1 LWSGASES
9 TAMAEARGRDPVLDR
24 QEDCLNKELDIPVRG
39 PGVIL
44 DQDIRDREAI
54 LVQVL
59 DILDKQGVLKVA
71 ILDKQGVIKVAILD
85 KQGVIKVAILDKQGV
100 IKVAILDKKGVPKVA
115 IPAIQEQVA
124 LRRGPEDILAPVLD
138 ILDKQE
144 VPKVVIL
151 DPVLLELLG
160 PGVMGMED
168 IRHSHS
174 RVRARD
180 TRVQLQCSP
189 TAICPLV
196 PGREDSCARG

>member
-9 TAMAEARGRDPVLDR
+9 TATAEARGPEAVTTEPILDR

-39 PGVIL
+39 PGAIL

-54 LVQVL
+54 LVQEL

-71 ILDKQGVIKVAILD
+71 IL
-85 KQGVIKVAILDKQGV
+85 
-100 IKVAILDKKGVPKVA
+100 
-115 IPAIQEQVA
+115 AIQELVA
-124 LRRGPEDILAPVLD
+124 LLRGLEDILAPVLA

-144 VPKVVIL
+144 VPKVAIL

-174 RVRARD
+174 RARARD

-196 PGREDSCARG
+196 PGREDSCVRG

>member
-1 LWSGASES
+1 MWSGASES
-9 TAMAEARGRDPVLDR
+9 TATAEARGPEAVTTEPILDR

-39 PGVIL
+39 PGAIL

-54 LVQVL
+54 LVQEL

-71 ILDKQGVIKVAILD
+71 IL
-85 KQGVIKVAILDKQGV
+85 
-100 IKVAILDKKGVPKVA
+100 
-115 IPAIQEQVA
+115 AIQELVA
-124 LRRGPEDILAPVLD
+124 LLRGLEDILAPVLA

-144 VPKVVIL
+144 VLKVAIL

-168 IRHSHS
+168 ILHSHS
-174 RVRARD
+174 RARARD

-196 PGREDSCARG
+196 PGREDSCVRG

>member
-9 TAMAEARGRDPVLDR
+9 TAMAEARGPEAVTTEPILDR

-39 PGVIL
+39 PGAIL

-54 LVQVL
+54 LVQEL

-71 ILDKQGVIKVAILD
+71 IL
-85 KQGVIKVAILDKQGV
+85 
-100 IKVAILDKKGVPKVA
+100 
-115 IPAIQEQVA
+115 AIQELVA
-124 LRRGPEDILAPVLD
+124 LLRGLEDILEPVLA

-144 VPKVVIL
+144 VPKVAIL

-174 RVRARD
+174 RARARD

-196 PGREDSCARG
+196 PGREDSCVRG

>member
-1 LWSGASES
+1 MWSGASES
-9 TAMAEARGRDPVLDR
+9 TATAEARGPEAVTTEPILDR

-39 PGVIL
+39 PGAIL

-54 LVQVL
+54 LVQEL

-71 ILDKQGVIKVAILD
+71 IL
-85 KQGVIKVAILDKQGV
+85 
-100 IKVAILDKKGVPKVA
+100 
-115 IPAIQEQVA
+115 AIQELVA
-124 LRRGPEDILAPVLD
+124 LLRGLEDILAPVLAILD
-138 ILDKQE
+138 KQEVLKVAILDKQE
-144 VPKVVIL
+144 VPKVAIL

-174 RVRARD
+174 RARARD

-196 PGREDSCARG
+196 PGREDSCVRG

>member
-1 LWSGASES
+1 
-9 TAMAEARGRDPVLDR
+9 MAEARGPEAVTMDPILDR
-24 QEDCLNKELDIPVRG
+24 QGDCLNKELDTPVRG
-39 PGVIL
+39 LGAIL

-71 ILDKQGVIKVAILD
+71 ILDKQGVPKVAIL
-85 KQGVIKVAILDKQGV
+85 V
-100 IKVAILDKKGVPKVA
+100 
-115 IPAIQEQVA
+115 IQEQVA
-124 LRRGPEDILAPVLD
+124 LLRGLEDILGPVLA

-144 VPKVVIL
+144 VPKVAIL

-168 IRHSHS
+168 THHSHS

-180 TRVQLQCSP
+180 TRGQPQCSL
-189 TAICPLV
+189 TVICPLA
-196 PGREDSCARG
+196 PGREDSCVRG